1 MPYENSEDLRTKIIG
16 LGESSVRKSYY
27 PQLQDRIMEL
37 ERFHGLLDRSREL
50 IFLVDAQSLRI
61 IDSNAIVC

>member
-27 PQLQDRIMEL
+27 PQL
-37 ERFHGLLDRSREL
+37 
-50 IFLVDAQSLRI
+50 
-61 IDSNAIVC
+61 